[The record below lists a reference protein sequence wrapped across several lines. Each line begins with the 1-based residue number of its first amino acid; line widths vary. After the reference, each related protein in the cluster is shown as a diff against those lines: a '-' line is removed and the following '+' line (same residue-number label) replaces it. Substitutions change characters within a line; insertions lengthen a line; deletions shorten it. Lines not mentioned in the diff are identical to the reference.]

1 MKLFNFF
8 QALEKAN
15 QNRPEGGESR
25 RWASWDRL
33 PATIYIKGSDRRIAY
48 VNQRFAGVMGRSIDD
63 LIGKRAED
71 LFEGAGVARLAML
84 EDEMLAGV
92 SDSFFDGFPLRIKGE
107 NSTDR
112 LVIIS
117 GQRIEIP
124 GEETGVLGVALDIS
138 AYAQAELNLARER
151 DFIRTILDTTESL
164 IAVIDLEGRVLRWNR
179 ACQEV
184 LGRHESEVRG
194 RPVEDLLHRKADL
207 AALEEKW
214 RRLLA
219 GESPQNGTNSVGKAD
234 GGAVWLNWSAAAV
247 RDEEGRPEY
256 AVLTAVDITQQVVAE
271 DQQDQLAREFRAV
284 WESARDSMVFIDPAG
299 RIVAANPS
307 FLELT
312 GSLRKQVEGARFVDI
327 LGEWPGHEED
337 ELARFREQFAS
348 RNLEAS
354 TTREFILR
362 DGQRLW
368 LECSNSFLER
378 PGGPPVLLQVIRNIT
393 GRIHAEQELR
403 SANEFLKTTT
413 QWAREMAA
421 AAEIASAAKTEFLAN
436 VSHEI
441 RTPMNGILGM
451 TELALLTKLTSEQR
465 EYLELVKSSAE
476 SLLVLLGDLLDVSKI
491 EAGRMEIIPA
501 PFDLHELLENT
512 MRPMVLRGSARGL
525 HVDWTVD
532 ENVPEWLIGDKERL
546 RQVLLNLIGNSV
558 KFTDHGWVRLIVS
571 SLGPSGEGGWRLRF
585 VVKDTGIGIARGKI
599 EVIFDPFI
607 QLGADGE
614 SRRGGTG
621 LGLSISSKLVDLMG
635 GRLFV
640 ASRSGDGSAFGFTLD
655 LRPAA
660 PALRREQQPRP
671 MQAQRPSS
679 GQRCLVAEDHPVN
692 QRLITGMLKRAGFEC
707 DIVETGDAA
716 VRTCLQNDYAFVL
729 MDVQMPGMDGLEAT
743 RLIRKTGPE
752 AAGRLP
758 IVAMTAHAMP
768 GDRERCLDAGMDG
781 YLAKP
786 IRLDTLIEE
795 INRIMEI
802 RASHARNRQEEQS
815 SPEMALVVDSAGALA
830 RVGGDEDL
838 LAELAGLFLD
848 EYPQLMGSIRNGVS
862 TDNLTEARGAAHQL
876 KGLLGQFG
884 CDQGREIAFTLE
896 NAAKEGLV
904 DAAQLGV
911 EELEEFMLRAV
922 PELRVMARRQ
932 P

>member
-1 MKLFNFF
+1 MKLLGFF
-8 QALEKAN
+8 QALEKAS
-15 QNRPEGGESR
+15 QNRTDGGESR
-25 RWASWDRL
+25 RWESWDRL
-33 PATIYIKGSDRRIAY
+33 PATIYIKGTDRRIAY
-48 VNQRFAGVMGRSIDD
+48 ANQRFARVMGRPIGD

-71 LFEGAGVARLAML
+71 LLEGAGVARLALL
-84 EDEMLAGV
+84 EDEILAGV

-107 NSTDR
+107 DTADR
-112 LVIIS
+112 LVMIS

-124 GEETGVLGVALDIS
+124 GEGIGVLGVALDIS
-138 AYAQAELNLARER
+138 AYAQAELSLARER
-151 DFIRTILDTTESL
+151 DFIRTILDTTAAL

-179 ACQEV
+179 ACQVV

-194 RPVEDLLHRKADL
+194 RLVEELLHQKADL
-207 AALEEKW
+207 PALEEKW

-219 GESPQNGTNSVGKAD
+219 GESPQSGTASVRDPD

-256 AVLTAVDITQQVVAE
+256 AVVTAVDITQQVAAE

-284 WESARDSMVFIDPAG
+284 WESARDSMVFIDAGG

-307 FLELT
+307 YLELT
-312 GSLRKQVEGARFVDI
+312 GCQRQEVEGARFVDI

-337 ELARFREQFAS
+337 ELARFREQFARRS
-348 RNLEAS
+348 LEAS
-354 TTREFILR
+354 TTREFIMR

-378 PGGPPVLLQVIRNIT
+378 PGGAPVLLQVIRNIT
-393 GRIHAEQELR
+393 GRIRAEQELR

-451 TELALLTKLTSEQR
+451 TELALLTQLTSEQR

-476 SLLVLLGDLLDVSKI
+476 SLLLLLGDLLDVSKI
-491 EAGRMEIIPA
+491 EAGRMELMPA
-501 PFDLHELLENT
+501 PFDLCELIDNT
-512 MRPMVLRGSARGL
+512 MRPMVLKGSARGL
-525 HVDWTVD
+525 HVDWIVD
-532 ENVPEWLIGDKERL
+532 ESAPDWVIGDKERL
-546 RQVLLNLIGNSV
+546 RQVLLNLVGNSV

-571 SLGPSGEGGWRLRF
+571 SLGPSGGGAWRLRF
-585 VVKDTGIGIARGKI
+585 VVKDTGIGIAREKI
-599 EVIFDPFI
+599 KSIFDPFT
-607 QLGADGE
+607 QLGKDGE

-640 ASRSGDGSAFGFTLD
+640 SSRSGEGSAFGFTLD
-655 LRPAA
+655 LRPA
-660 PALRREQQPRP
+660 PPDLRRDRQARP
-671 MQAQRPSS
+671 AEVQRPSS
-679 GQRCLVAEDHPVN
+679 GLRCLVAEDHPVN
-692 QRLITGMLKRAGFEC
+692 QRLIMGMLKRAGFEC
-707 DIVETGDAA
+707 DIVETGAAA
-716 VRTCLQNDYAFVL
+716 VQSCLRNDYGFVL

-743 RLIRKTGPE
+743 RLIRKRKE
-752 AAGRLP
+752 AVRLP

-768 GDRERCLDAGMDG
+768 GDRERCLAAGMDS

-786 IRLDTLIEE
+786 IRLETLMEE
-795 INRIMEI
+795 IMEM
-802 RASHARNRQEEQS
+802 RASQVRSAEEEQA
-815 SPEMALVVDSAGALA
+815 SPGAPVVDSAGALA

-838 LAELAGLFLD
+838 LAELACLFLD
-848 EYPQLMGSIRNGVS
+848 EYPQLIGKIRDGVQS
-862 TDNLTEARGAAHQL
+862 GNLAEAGGVAHQL

-884 CDQGREIAFTLE
+884 CDQGREIALTLE
-896 NAAKEGLV
+896 SAAEEGLM
-904 DAAQLGV
+904 DAAQAGIDALDQ
-911 EELEEFMLRAV
+911 FMLKAT
-922 PELRVMARRQ
+922 PELRAMARRQ